1 MTKRGYPSQSERK
14 PPTLSIRNKLRA
26 QESYYDTQKI
36 SDKLYADS
44 KNGKKFDKLYELIID
59 EKNIVL
65 AYRNIKKNRGSKT
78 AGTDENTVENYKD
91 IHVEELVRIVQ
102 ERLKTYIPQTI
113 RRVYIEKANGKLRPL
128 GIPTFE
134 DRLIQQCF
142 KQILEPIVEAKFYKH
157 SYGFRALRSTKHA
170 LARMHSLINTSKLYY
185 CVDVD
190 IKSFF
195 DKINHK
201 KLLKQLWQMGIRD
214 KQVLRI
220 ICKMLKAEIK
230 GEGIPKAGVP
240 QGGILSTLLSNVAL
254 NELDWWIDSQWSGM
268 KTKHPYR
275 NNSDKFSALKKKSK
289 LKEMYIIRYADDF
302 KILCRT
308 NESAKRTFKAVKM
321 WLKERLML
329 EVSEEKS
336 KVVNLK
342 ENYSEFLGVKIKAE
356 KKRKNRVAI
365 SKVCDKAKEK
375 IQNELKEKFRN
386 LRKYRHSPDRLID
399 ELNTK
404 IIGYHNYY
412 RVATRVNIDFSE
424 IAFKLSK
431 LTYNKLKNLANIGN
445 HKECKSKYITEKYL
459 KSNNYKKYKIRE
471 QVLIPIGYVQHKPLM
486 SYSQELNIYSAKGRE
501 CVGYQKLM
509 LEYFIREIYNN
520 SSKRLPTELVDNS
533 ISKISAQMGIC
544 FVSGEFTDEGE
555 IHHIISVNK
564 GGTHTY
570 SNLIYVNKTV
580 YFLLNS
586 NDLKECSKLFKTIN
600 NNSETNPEKMLK
612 EINKFRE
619 KADKL
624 PVKIAL

>member
-44 KNGKKFDKLYELIID
+44 KNGKRFDKLYELIID

-102 ERLKTYIPQTI
+102 ERLKTYIPQTV

-170 LARMHSLINTSKLYY
+170 LARMHSLINTSKLHY

-308 NESAKRTFKAVKM
+308 NESAKRIFKAVKM
-321 WLKERLML
+321 WLKERLSL
-329 EVSEEKS
+329 DISEEKS
-336 KVVNLK
+336 KIL
-342 ENYSEFLGVKIKAE
+342 AW
-356 KKRKNRVAI
+356 
-365 SKVCDKAKEK
+365 
-375 IQNELKEKFRN
+375 
-386 LRKYRHSPDRLID
+386 HSWKHQ
-399 ELNTK
+399 TK
-404 IIGYHNYY
+404 M
-412 RVATRVNIDFSE
+412 
-424 IAFKLSK
+424 
-431 LTYNKLKNLANIGN
+431 
-445 HKECKSKYITEKYL
+445 
-459 KSNNYKKYKIRE
+459 
-471 QVLIPIGYVQHKPLM
+471 PI
-486 SYSQELNIYSAKGRE
+486 
-501 CVGYQKLM
+501 
-509 LEYFIREIYNN
+509 
-520 SSKRLPTELVDNS
+520 
-533 ISKISAQMGIC
+533 
-544 FVSGEFTDEGE
+544 
-555 IHHIISVNK
+555 
-564 GGTHTY
+564 
-570 SNLIYVNKTV
+570 
-580 YFLLNS
+580 
-586 NDLKECSKLFKTIN
+586 
-600 NNSETNPEKMLK
+600 
-612 EINKFRE
+612 
-619 KADKL
+619 
-624 PVKIAL
+624 